1 MSIRHAYGGNF
12 WYVFY
17 FWCLTGVET
26 LARYFFN
33 IRSGEVL
40 NKDPEGEEHE
50 TLASAENE
58 AILSAREIMG
68 EAVKSGRSP
77 AKGRVFELTDVAGQ
91 ILSSIAF
98 DGVLQLR
105 DDTSANGIQ
114 KSG

>member
-1 MSIRHAYGGNF
+1 MSIWGAKDRNF
-12 WYVFY
+12 CDVPQFG
-17 FWCLTGVET
+17 CLTGVEI